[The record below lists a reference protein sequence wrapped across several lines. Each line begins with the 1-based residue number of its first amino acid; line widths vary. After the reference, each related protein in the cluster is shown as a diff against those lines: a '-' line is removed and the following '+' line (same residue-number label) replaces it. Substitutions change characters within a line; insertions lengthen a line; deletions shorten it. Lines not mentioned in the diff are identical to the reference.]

1 MISRLQLRGERECIA
16 ATLFSP
22 TVYEVATARAKI
34 ANYIV
39 VTRFQIRLV
48 VRFHVW
54 QVIFHIYAGSD
65 SDCMESSVILVW
77 HVYIRRGCSGSAVC
91 FHVSLQCIASA

>member
-54 QVIFHIYAGSD
+54 QVIFHIYAGSELYGKQR
-65 SDCMESSVILVW
+65 SFGLACVHPPRM
-77 HVYIRRGCSGSAVC
+77 
-91 FHVSLQCIASA
+91 